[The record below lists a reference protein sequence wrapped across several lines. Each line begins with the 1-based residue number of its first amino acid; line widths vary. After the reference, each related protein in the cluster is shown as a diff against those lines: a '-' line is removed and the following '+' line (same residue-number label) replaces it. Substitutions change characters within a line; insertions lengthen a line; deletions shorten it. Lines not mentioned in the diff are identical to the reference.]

1 MPRLWRT
8 GALRHRSCIVSNQQ
22 AVDAFGSVLTAMVT
36 PFTSDGTSIDFDAA
50 AQLANDLV
58 DLGNN
63 GLVINGTTGES
74 PTTADEE
81 KVELLKVIVDAV
93 GSRAR
98 IIAGAGNND
107 TAHTVALAA
116 QAAATGVH
124 GLLIVTPYYNK
135 PPQSGIQAHFEAVA
149 NSTELPI
156 MIYDIP
162 GRAGVPIETETIL
175 RLADHPRILANKDAK
190 GDVFAATQVMSR
202 TGIAY
207 YSGDDGL
214 NLPLL
219 ASGAVGVVSVTGHV
233 VADRHLA
240 MVNAVAQNDIA
251 LAREIAYS
259 LVPITEGLMTRA
271 QGAIMVKA
279 ALDMLNRAGGG
290 SLRLPLVPATQ
301 EQREVLRS
309 DLRAGGLNL

>member
-1 MPRLWRT
+1 M
-8 GALRHRSCIVSNQQ
+8 SDKQ
-22 AVDAFGSVLTAMVT
+22 AIEAFGSVLTAMVT
-36 PFTSDGTSIDFDAA
+36 PFNSDGTSIDFDAA

-81 KVELLKVIVDAV
+81 KVELLRVIVDAV

-107 TAHTVALAA
+107 TAHTVELAA

-175 RLADHPRILANKDAK
+175 RLAEHPRILANKDAK

-202 TGIAY
+202 TGLAY

-219 ASGAVGVVSVTGHV
+219 ASGAVGVVSVTGHI

-240 MVNAVAQNDIA
+240 MVNAVGQNDIV

-279 ALDMLNRAGGG
+279 ALDLLNRAGGG
-290 SLRLPLVPATQ
+290 TLRLPLVPATQ
-301 EQREVLRS
+301 DQRDVLRS
-309 DLRAGGLNL
+309 DLIAGGLNL